1 MRNIILMTLFLGLC
15 QGQLYRGAELRTLEP
30 VLYGK
35 FEARYK
41 PAQGDGVLSSFF
53 TYNDSCCSETPW
65 NEIDIELLGRYD
77 HVIDFNTITW
87 GQSSHIR
94 QHYIPFNP
102 HVDFHSYGFE
112 WTPDYVAWFIDGEEV
127 YRQTG
132 GHIDELHYSQK
143 IMMNIWNPVYDDWVG
158 AWDERVLPRFAFYD
172 HVSYASYTPGEGN
185 IGTDSNFTFM
195 WQDDFN
201 VFDSNRWEKSH
212 DHTWGGNQSL
222 FIEDNV
228 VFQDGYMILCL
239 TNITETGMVDN
250 TIPSALWAMHHGD
263 FIDVRFSEELSLSS
277 AEQINNYSLAGVTF
291 DLAELMED
299 QRTVKLTMNTDQ
311 FDATT
316 MGVFNIED
324 DNEPPNIV
332 DWQIVWIDSPE
343 PMSHAMINVGGDSV
357 SIYANDQV
365 WGPSR
370 QYGHEGGNYQVI
382 DESIE
387 IDGTTNDAI
396 YRSSLNRV
404 AGYKVR
410 LTPGFYN
417 LNLMFSDNH
426 YSDPGDRIFDIMIE
440 DSLWVNDL
448 DVIDEVGSMAAHEV
462 LLERILV
469 EDGTL
474 DIYFSAET
482 YGVGYTHAGP
492 FLNGMVIGLDEA
504 LSITTPTPE
513 KFHLRKPYPNP
524 FNNNL
529 KIPIELMEDSQVRI
543 DVMDVSG
550 RMIDMI
556 FDGKLT
562 SGSHLL
568 EWNSKTHSS
577 GMYVL
582 KINIDQTHHYEK
594 TILLK

>member
-1 MRNIILMTLFLGLC
+1 MRYIILINLLVGLC
-15 QGQLYRGAELRTLEP
+15 QAQLYRGAELRTLEP

-102 HVDFHSYGFE
+102 HVDFHTYGFE

-132 GHIDELHYSQK
+132 GHIDEMHYSQK

-158 AWDERVLPRFAFYD
+158 IWDERVLPRFAFYD

-185 IGTDSNFTFM
+185 VGTDSNFTLA
-195 WQDDFN
+195 WQDDFDS
-201 VFDSNRWEKSH
+201 FDSTRWEKSD

-222 FIEDNV
+222 FIEENV
-228 VFQDGYMILCL
+228 VYQDGYMILCL
-239 TNITETGMVDN
+239 TNLSETGLVDN
-250 TIPSALWAMHHGD
+250 TIPSALWARHHGYS
-263 FIDVRFSEELSLSS
+263 IDMRFSEEIGLSS
-277 AEQINNYSLAGVTF
+277 SEDINNYSLANVTINS
-291 DLAELMED
+291 AELLED
-299 QRTVKLTMNTDQ
+299 RRSVTLTMDSEQ
-311 FDATT
+311 FDATN

-324 DNEPPNIV
+324 DNVPPNSI

-343 PMSHAMINVGGDSV
+343 PMSYALINVGGDSM
-357 SIYANDQV
+357 SIYSTDQV
-365 WGPSR
+365 WSSSV

-382 DESIE
+382 DESID
-387 IDGTTNDAI
+387 IIGTTNDDI

-410 LTPGFYN
+410 LVPGFYN

-426 YSDPGDRIFDIMIE
+426 YSQPGDRKFDITIE

-448 DVIDEVGSMAAHEV
+448 DVIGEVGHTTAHNV
-462 LLERILV
+462 LLDRVLV
-469 EDGTL
+469 ADGTL
-474 DIYFSAET
+474 DIYFSAEV
-482 YGVGYTHAGP
+482 YGTGYSHAGP
-492 FLNGMVIGLDEA
+492 FLNGMEIGLDEP
-504 LSITTPTPE
+504 LSVVSNTPMQFNF
-513 KFHLRKPYPNP
+513 KAPYPNP
-524 FNNNL
+524 FNN
-529 KIPIELMEDSQVRI
+529 KITIPIEMINDTQVRVDVI
-543 DVMDVSG
+543 DAAG
-550 RMIDMI
+550 RVVDTI
-556 FDGKLT
+556 FDGMMST
-562 SGSHLL
+562 GSHQL
-568 EWNSKTHSS
+568 EWNSKSQAS
-577 GMYVL
+577 GMYIIRTTVG
-582 KINIDQTHHYEK
+582 KVNHYEK